1 MKKSIIHCLS
11 AAALLTLPLSA
22 AHANLVLAGPNQVGG
37 TGLGTVNT
45 ILTIQGSPTE
55 AGCIAFGG
63 GTGSSFTAMGTC
75 IGSTADV
82 KTGASQTQTRTLLET
97 GVTSAAN
104 FGVIFNAAQPGGG
117 LITLNDLTVTFY
129 SVGGTVLF
137 QASTVPTTVLLPG
150 EPFTFDPTNTGTG
163 NSGFLFVLDAA
174 QQAQA
179 TALNVF
185 ANNQNVIGLA
195 ASVSSSSGGQETFF
209 VANNGNLTPTA
220 VVPEPSTYALMA
232 AGLMGI
238 VGFTRRRRQA

>member
-1 MKKSIIHCLS
+1 MKKSLLHCLS

-22 AHANLVLAGPNQVGG
+22 AHANLVLAGPNQLGG

-63 GTGSSFTAMGTC
+63 GTGSSFNAGGMC
-75 IGSTADV
+75 IGSAGDV
-82 KTGASQTQTRTLLET
+82 KMGASQTQTRTLLET

-104 FGVIFNAAQPGGG
+104 FGIIFNAAEPSGNSIN
-117 LITLNDLTVTFY
+117 LDKLTVTFY
-129 SVGGTVLF
+129 TAGGMFLY
-137 QASTVPTTVLLPG
+137 QASTAQSY
-150 EPFTFDPTNTGTG
+150 TFDPTNTGTG
-163 NSGFLFVLDAA
+163 NSGFMFVLDAT
-174 QQAQA
+174 QQAAA
-179 TALNVF
+179 TA
-185 ANNQNVIGLA
+185 ANAFMFNTNVIGLA
-195 ASVSSSSGGQETFF
+195 ASASAAAGGQETFF